1 LKTFKNVVS
10 VKKDVRMGV
19 DETGS
24 QSCPVAGFGISSVE
38 ISGSTTKVLVNFVFF
53 FRLFILMKFV

>member
-1 LKTFKNVVS
+1 